1 MKTISGREVSRFSF
15 GTMQFGKNADEAE
28 SAAMYGACRDAGI
41 NFFDTAFAY
50 NGGRSEEILAD
61 LIADEREDVFVAT
74 KTANQKVATPEVI
87 HREFAE
93 SLKRLKVETVDLLYV
108 HQPDPVTPLEE
119 TLQTVAEYVL
129 AGAVRHVGISNFSA
143 WKTMKARQVARDL
156 GIDVTFLQ
164 PMYNLVKRQ
173 AEVEILPMAVS
184 EGFFVCPYSPLGG
197 GLLTGK
203 YAAGESGRIRSDAM
217 YAQRY
222 GQDWMHRAAAD
233 LNVVAENLGV
243 APATLAVAWV
253 ARHPGVWGPIVS
265 ARSVAQLRP
274 SLDAIGFEMDDELYA
289 RLSSLSPTPPPAN
302 DRLEEA

>member
-1 MKTISGREVSRFSF
+1 MQTISGKPVSRFSF
-15 GTMQFGKNADEAE
+15 GTMQFGRKADEAA
-28 SAAMYGACRDAGI
+28 SGAMYAACREAGI
-41 NFFDTAFAY
+41 NFFDTAYAY
-50 NGGRSEEILAD
+50 NDGRSEEIVGR
-61 LIADEREDVFVAT
+61 LIAGERDDIFIAT
-74 KTANQKVATPEVI
+74 KTANQKLATPEVI

-93 SLKRLKVETVDLLYV
+93 SRRRLGLESVDLLYV

-119 TLQTVAEYVL
+119 TLGAVAEYVHS
-129 AGAVRHVGISNFSA
+129 GAARYVGISNFSA
-143 WKTMKARQVARDL
+143 WSTMKARGVARDL

-184 EGFFVCPYSPLGG
+184 EGFRVCPYSPLGG

-203 YAAGESGRIRSDAM
+203 YASGEGGRLKDDAM
-217 YAQRY
+217 YSVRY
-222 GQDWMHRAAAD
+222 GVDWMHKAAAD
-233 LNVVAENLGV
+233 LGALGRELGV

-265 ARSVAQLRP
+265 ARSVEQLRP
-274 SLDAIGFEMDDELYA
+274 SLEAIGFPMDDELYVRISA
-289 RLSSLSPTPPPAN
+289 LSPTPPPAN